1 MTRTGNLCWT
11 RLTSSVPFHWCALQW
26 GKINSI
32 LDLVYTC
39 EANANARA
47 NADAND
53 VHTSDANI
61 SKLLFASAV
70 SLLELSRGGMELM
83 EPVFL
88 LDCLCV
94 CVVLVHTSEM
104 QTQAQMKGHICV
116 TVVHTSISWSLRLRY
131 GGSHVYFLAFA
142 FAEQVWTEHN
152 SPTII
157 FRSLSR
163 LCHKLKMTSLSS
175 KISFN
180 FTS

>member
-11 RLTSSVPFHWCALQW
+11 RLTSFVPFHWCAPQW

-39 EANANARA
+39 KCRCKRRSHVRCKHKQATIRKR
-47 NADAND
+47 
-53 VHTSDANI
+53 SP
-61 SKLLFASAV
+61 
-70 SLLELSRGGMELM
+70 SLLELSYGGMELI

-88 LDCLCV
+88 LDCLCI

-131 GGSHVYFLAFA
+131 GGSHVHFLAFA
-142 FAEQVWTEHN
+142 FASHVWTEHN
-152 SPTII
+152 SSTIF

-163 LCHKLKMTSLSS
+163 LCDKLKRTSLSS